1 MTNDPQPTAG
11 GHSPQD
17 FRTTHWSVVLRAG
30 QEGGAGSAAA
40 LEQLCQTY
48 WFPIYAYVRRHVAD
62 PEDAKDFTQEFFARL
77 LRQNLVGLA
86 DPQRGK
92 FRAYVLTL
100 LKHFL
105 AKQWERERAQKRGGG
120 RAPLSLDALP
130 AEARYALEPATAF
143 TPDQAFDRKWAET
156 ILEQTQGRLR
166 RDYEAAGMVARY
178 ERLKVFL
185 LHGHAPT
192 SYAATA
198 AELGLTEAAV
208 RSAIFTLRRRFAEF
222 FRHEIAQTVD
232 APEEVE
238 AEIRHLLAALG

>member
-1 MTNDPQPTAG
+1 MTNDPQPTNNA
-11 GHSPQD
+11 HSPHD

-30 QEGGAGSAAA
+30 RAPGPESAAA

-62 PEDAKDFTQEFFARL
+62 PENAKDLTQEFFARL
-77 LRQNLVGLA
+77 LGQNLVSQA

-105 AKQWERERAQKRGGG
+105 ANQWERERAQKRGGG
-120 RAPLSLDALP
+120 QAPISLDALS
-130 AEARYALEPATAF
+130 AEERYAVEPVESF
-143 TPDQAFDRKWAET
+143 SPDQTFDRKWAQAT
-156 ILEQTQGRLR
+156 LDRVQAQLR
-166 RDYEAAGMVARY
+166 RDYEAAGMGERY
-178 ERLKVFL
+178 TRLKVFL
-185 LHGHAPT
+185 LHGHAPK
-192 SYAATA
+192 SYAGMA

-208 RSAIFTLRRRFAEF
+208 KSAIFTLRKRFAAL

-232 APEEVE
+232 SPEDVE
-238 AEIRHLLAALG
+238 GEIRHLLAALA